1 MRRYD
6 TVIVGS
12 GFYSFGYA
20 AAHPKTLIVEETHL
34 ADRHFSGCLRG
45 FSCAGASLNAPMAK
59 ALAAYMREHGIV
71 RGDQIC
77 VPALEAGLCAFFA
90 DRAFDVLLG
99 TTCMDIETSGEEYR
113 LSLCNNEGLS
123 NVAAKRVIDTRVCG
137 GDVMNV
143 LVQGGIDNIIQG
155 ISVGDAFYND
165 QKILSLHF
173 ENGVDINRAKE
184 EAYPRLRDLL
194 TPTGATV
201 LQMAYRMYSTEP
213 AAPFTDDKDI
223 LRIDESFFGD
233 PFIAFEKG
241 ELQK

>member
-1 MRRYD
+1 MNIL
-6 TVIVGS
+6 T
-12 GFYSFGYA
+12 
-20 AAHPKTLIVEETHL
+20 
-34 ADRHFSGCLRG
+34 
-45 FSCAGASLNAPMAK
+45 
-59 ALAAYMREHGIV
+59 
-71 RGDQIC
+71 Q
-77 VPALEAGLCAFFA
+77 
-90 DRAFDVLLG
+90 
-99 TTCMDIETSGEEYR
+99 GE
-113 LSLCNNEGLS
+113 
-123 NVAAKRVIDTRVCG
+123 
-137 GDVMNV
+137 
-143 LVQGGIDNIIQG
+143 IDNIIQG

-173 ENGVDINRAKE
+173 ENGVDINRAKA

-213 AAPFTDDKDI
+213 TAPFTDDKDI